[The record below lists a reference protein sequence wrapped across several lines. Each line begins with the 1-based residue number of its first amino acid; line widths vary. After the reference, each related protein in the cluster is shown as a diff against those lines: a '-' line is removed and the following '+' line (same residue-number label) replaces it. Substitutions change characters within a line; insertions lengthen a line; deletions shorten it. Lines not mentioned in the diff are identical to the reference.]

1 MSECLCKCIVT
12 LSSNSKEFQ
21 PIVRNILLLFLMDQ
35 CGHHMC
41 TQICL
46 KACKSPSMNFCED
59 ASINYPSHNNLKA
72 AAGKL
77 AKKKLPWLM
86 SYCRSL
92 CPSAQPE
99 HAVSR
104 HQQLHWQRRQFALTL
119 FLNTTVALLWSI
131 EVIFDCDQSEH
142 GILSSS
148 EENRGVSKAS
158 TAGDQ

>member
-1 MSECLCKCIVT
+1 MSKCLCKCIVT
-12 LSSNSKEFQ
+12 LSSNLKIPTNSEKYPPSVFDGSVW
-21 PIVRNILLLFLMDQ
+21 PP
-35 CGHHMC
+35 HAH
-41 TQICL
+41 ICL

-59 ASINYPSHNNLKA
+59 ASINYPSHNSVKA

-77 AKKKLPWLM
+77 AKKKLPWLI
-86 SYCRSL
+86 SYHRSL

-99 HAVSR
+99 HTVSR
-104 HQQLHWQRRQFALTL
+104 HQQLHWQKCQFALSL